1 MLMMDWVESDCD
13 VPGQLRT
20 TNERHF
26 SDTSHPFS
34 SSGRCVWIEETK
46 YHENKCEFSLSSIK
60 LTRIQVNIP
69 CLRQEHHFGSY
80 NHKRISTRE

>member
-1 MLMMDWVESDCD
+1 MMLMMDWVESDYD

-34 SSGRCVWIEETK
+34 SSGKCVWIEETK
-46 YHENKCEFSLSSIK
+46 YHEDKCEFRL
-60 LTRIQVNIP
+60 
-69 CLRQEHHFGSY
+69 
-80 NHKRISTRE
+80 